1 MKTIEERAKEYSL
14 KDFDGY
20 YTGREKAMEE
30 GYIAGATEQKAIDD
44 AECANQVLMG
54 KGDAVKHYKQGL
66 HDAIEKARKWYTS
79 NDKPM
84 SWKEYCKQN
93 PIKAGDSY
101 IDEISFINSIENS
114 RDRDEDDDV
123 NTMPEYLCNAFLA
136 YMKLIQLRNAW
147 VKDGENGDEYEYRK
161 IVYTEEIG
169 FYVVCLGKT
178 GLSFPTSAMAEEFI
192 DTFKD
197 LLEIAKPLL

>member
-1 MKTIEERAKEYSL
+1 MKTKEQIL
-14 KDFDGY
+14 
-20 YTGREKAMEE
+20 EW
-30 GYIAGATEQKAIDD
+30 
-44 AECANQVLMG
+44 L
-54 KGDAVKHYKQGL
+54 YKQPWKNEFYEEVFL
-66 HDAIEKARKWYTS
+66 HGSKYQIFYNEDFIIGAFCWNSSKHGKTIWGQRHKNYLQWYNS

-101 IDEISFINSIENS
+101 IDEISAINVIENS

-147 VKDGENGDEYEYRK
+147 VKDCENGGNNVEYLK
-161 IVYTEEIG
+161 IVYTEERG
-169 FYVVCLGKT
+169 FYTVYLGKT
-178 GLSFPTSAMAEEFI
+178 GLSFPKSSMAEEFI
-192 DTFKD
+192 NTFKD
-197 LLEIAKPLL
+197 LLEVAKPLI